1 MPNLYS
7 LNTRERLDAY
17 GSKVLLVTEG
27 IDPSPVTGNDRAVAL
42 FHFLANFLDESI
54 TLVVGVYEL
63 DSNGEPII
71 SKSLVPY
78 EDSLIATNTYIVDTY
93 TPGLDIIAPED
104 MLEDQPE
111 GRYMGEYDAYLKLT
125 KENSIELWPL
135 FESIIKKSSKINPV
149 QLEE

>member
-27 IDPSPVTGNDRAVAL
+27 IDPSQITGNDRAVAL

-63 DSNGEPII
+63 DANGEPII

-78 EDSLIATNTYIVDTY
+78 EDSLVATNTYIVDTD

-104 MLEDQPE
+104 MLPDQPE

-149 QLEE
+149 